1 MKLGSRRRLAVL
13 GAALPMAAAWAQAYP
28 TQPVR
33 LIVPF
38 GAGGVTT
45 ARVFAEGL
53 TRELGQPVVVENGA
67 ARAAPLPPA
76 RSPRPIP
83 AAWAQAYPT
92 QPVRL
97 IVPFGAGG
105 VTDTTARVFA
115 ED

>member
-13 GAALPMAAAWAQAYP
+13 LGAALPMA
-28 TQPVR
+28 
-33 LIVPF
+33 
-38 GAGGVTT
+38 
-45 ARVFAEGL
+45 
-53 TRELGQPVVVENGA
+53 
-67 ARAAPLPPA
+67 
-76 RSPRPIP
+76 

-115 ED
+115 EGLTRELGQPVVVENRAARAAPLPPARSPRPIPTAIRCW